1 MTGRTSWQSAILID
15 GPRGNGLDANV
26 AFNLFGTMKP
36 IGHARITLRLPFGLH
51 GIQAISLGHSLWS

>member
-26 AFNLFGTMKP
+26 AFNLFGT